1 MNQFCLSSLKL
12 LAQSKIPAKCYQG
25 IDLLS
30 WIGILEEVIGSR
42 YGKELPM
49 CPIKWKEKKSMLT

>member
-49 CPIKWKEKKSMLT
+49 CPIK